1 MDEKKLQDM
10 EDLMLDYG
18 EMTSFNFNSMD
29 YKQVQELQKIADS
42 EYANQPY
49 TFKYGNFEGER
60 NERYFTDFTIETFS
74 DFIKEVPE
82 IYIEEKWIS
91 TDVRPGRNKE
101 KWLNL
106 ILRKKDS

>member
-1 MDEKKLQDM
+1 MDEENLQDM

-49 TFKYGNFEGER
+49 TFKYGNF
-60 NERYFTDFTIETFS
+60 DLVDMIHS
-74 DFIKEVPE
+74 FIVQNQR
-82 IYIEEKWIS
+82 EKAQKQ
-91 TDVRPGRNKE
+91 GF
-101 KWLNL
+101 
-106 ILRKKDS
+106 